1 MEKMTAKEAMQRM
14 IDRYKQR
21 TEADP
26 KKKLVGLDINDYLTV
41 FLESTDVILLEYFM
55 QPDGTLESTVKDH
68 QEEIL
73 EQIQGAKSVMLHII
87 CGNDFELLMSDV
99 NSLASFVDM
108 LDKNVNFYWG
118 IDSEPSTDFKLRIEI
133 YIIK

>member
-1 MEKMTAKEAMQRM
+1 M
-14 IDRYKQR
+14 
-21 TEADP
+21 
-26 KKKLVGLDINDYLTV
+26 

-55 QPDGTLESTVKDH
+55 QPDGTLESTMKEH
-68 QEEIL
+68 QEEIQ
-73 EQIQGAKSVMLHII
+73 EQIQGAKSVMLQII
-87 CGNDFELLMSDV
+87 CGNDCELMMSDV

-108 LDKNVNFYWG
+108 LDKEVNFYWG